1 MGGARSAPRLRAT
14 AQEVA
19 RMGMMRRRARRRV
32 LIAGAATG
40 AAAYHSGKKHG
51 ARNQQAEDAQYDE
64 QYAQPAPP
72 QATQYAP
79 APPVSTG
86 PDAADLDQIKKL
98 ATLHDSG
105 ALTDDEFSAAKAKL
119 LA

>member
-1 MGGARSAPRLRAT
+1 MGGAPSAPRLRTT

-64 QYAQPAPP
+64 QAAPP

-98 ATLHDSG
+98 AALHDSG
-105 ALTDDEFSAAKAKL
+105 ALTDDEFSDAKAKL